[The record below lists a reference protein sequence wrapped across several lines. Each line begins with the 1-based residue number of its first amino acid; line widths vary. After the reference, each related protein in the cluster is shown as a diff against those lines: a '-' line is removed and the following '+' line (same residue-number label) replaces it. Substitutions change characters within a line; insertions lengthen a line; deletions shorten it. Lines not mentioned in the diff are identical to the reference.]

1 MPFCWRLAWFTIW
14 LPSAASAAECA
25 RTLVVAATGLW
36 NGAGSEAA
44 MESRVDREWLDAIA
58 RESGICMQYDARET
72 VIARRLALIESG
84 NVDLL
89 VGASKTPERER
100 YAHFTLPYREE
111 TVLLFARAERA
122 AQYQTLRQFSDLQA
136 LSVPWLAVRDSW
148 LGPEFAAA
156 RKALLQRRQ
165 ISEFD
170 TFGQGVAML
179 RYGRGELLLAPD
191 TFAQYLAREKIR
203 DVVRLPSVLHREP
216 VYFMLSKVSVSE
228 AELNQINTA
237 IRRLKPR
244 GLWRR

>member
-1 MPFCWRLAWFTIW
+1 MPFHWRMAWIAIGVS
-14 LPSAASAAECA
+14 SATAATECS
-25 RTLVVAATGLW
+25 RTLTVAATGLW
-36 NGAGSEAA
+36 DSAGSAAA
-44 MESRVDREWLDAIA
+44 MESRVDREWLDAIS
-58 RESGICMQYDARET
+58 RESGLCMQYETRET
-72 VIARRLALIESG
+72 VIARRLALVESG

-100 YAHFTLPYREE
+100 YAHFSLPYREE
-111 TVLLFARAERA
+111 SVLLFTRVERA
-122 AQYQTLRQFSDLQA
+122 AQYQHVQTFPDLQA
-136 LSVPWLAVRDSW
+136 VTVPWLAVRDSW

-156 RKALLQRRQ
+156 RKTLLQQRK

-191 TFAQYLAREKIR
+191 TFAQYLEREKIR
-203 DVVRLPSVLHREP
+203 DVVRLPSVLHRES
-216 VYFMLSKVSVSE
+216 VYFMLSKASVSE
-228 AELNQINTA
+228 AEVNQLNTA